1 MTALSRRG
9 RAELLRNLAHA
20 VGAVAFVPTSVRN
33 SGVTHR
39 PTGGPDPILSPTT
52 RSRTTES

>member
-1 MTALSRRG
+1 VTALSRRG
-9 RAELLRNLAHA
+9 RAELLRNLAGA
-20 VGAVAFVPTSVRN
+20 VGAMAFVPTSVRN

-39 PTGGPDPILSPTT
+39 STGGPDPILSPTT